1 VLQGYWELVIDKKLS
16 PGEYVFIMTSTSA
29 MGMATGVATLFAFA
43 VD

>member
-1 VLQGYWELVIDKKLS
+1 VLQGYWELVIKKLS

-29 MGMATGVATLFAFA
+29 MGMATRGAALFAFA